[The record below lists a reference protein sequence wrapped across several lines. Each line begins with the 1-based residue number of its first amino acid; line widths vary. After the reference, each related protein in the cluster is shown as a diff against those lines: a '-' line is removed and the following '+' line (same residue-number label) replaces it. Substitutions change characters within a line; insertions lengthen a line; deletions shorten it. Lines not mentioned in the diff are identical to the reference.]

1 MAFVHRERRK
11 VGEVTPTTGAHVG
24 PGAYLALVS
33 RAGVHG
39 YAPFASTERRTLD
52 AGNVG
57 LLNRTPGPGSFDAAE
72 AAASVQE
79 RKGGAGRFGKDS
91 RGLETG
97 ENAPRRASPGPAD
110 YALEADGWR
119 SRQPR
124 VARSVAGAPGRRRG
138 DDDAATKRRVIH
150 EAHSGDENE
159 KAGHVARRRE
169 RTRRGDDGGPR
180 RAATVSVDET
190 TGSSGS
196 SKARAPT
203 PTAKTRSS
211 PRRDAFF
218 TAPAI
223 DPDSLSTDPFD
234 PAPLRAMP
242 RGSEP
247 SRGEMLVEEI
257 RRRHVLATR
266 VSASAAAAAA
276 AAAAERPDA
285 AALRRR
291 REAERRARLE
301 AVRDTYRH
309 RDDAFVGV
317 PGSRDARLA
326 ADDADAASRVAGAA
340 GKKTEAPAPSLRE
353 KEAFPP
359 PVFPPA
365 PAPPLGG
372 SSKMGHQ
379 LASAPSPG
387 PGAYAEKPETFS
399 EEVSKALGGAKAK
412 RSAAE
417 RPRSTR
423 GGVPLSAFG
432 PASSETKKP
441 FLFAAARF
449 GSDSTFVPGPGAYGR
464 ELRGAENLENL
475 GRESRKSER
484 GAGARGAGFGE
495 GARRTRVD
503 ANAVGR
509 LVLREGRFVRFDGA
523 YDDTDGDEHGNER
536 ETRLKQA
543 EDAAKIRYA
552 RAGGGFAHGVWD
564 AAGSARLAAA
574 EAAAAAERRRTA
586 FAPGA
591 RAAKPDAAGPGPG
604 AYSLPD
610 AWVPPAGRRVFAGE
624 SSRARS
630 GSALRTRAGRLGESA
645 AATAGEDSRVSSHDE
660 SLESLESHES
670 LTGRSTDA
678 DEANLRLSV
687 ERWHAFDEAKT
698 PTRARGAVADASADA
713 PGPGTYD
720 AGPSGPSGSFPK
732 GTSAPFRSASARFGS
747 SRTPAPGPGHYEPR
761 KPGEDM
767 NKRSFNATVDG
778 APNAFRGE
786 LAP

>member
-1 MAFVHRERRK
+1 
-11 VGEVTPTTGAHVG
+11 
-24 PGAYLALVS
+24 
-33 RAGVHG
+33 
-39 YAPFASTERRTLD
+39 
-52 AGNVG
+52 
-57 LLNRTPGPGSFDAAE
+57 
-72 AAASVQE
+72 
-79 RKGGAGRFGKDS
+79 
-91 RGLETG
+91 
-97 ENAPRRASPGPAD
+97 
-110 YALEADGWR
+110 
-119 SRQPR
+119 
-124 VARSVAGAPGRRRG
+124 
-138 DDDAATKRRVIH
+138 
-150 EAHSGDENE
+150 
-159 KAGHVARRRE
+159 
-169 RTRRGDDGGPR
+169 
-180 RAATVSVDET
+180 
-190 TGSSGS
+190 
-196 SKARAPT
+196 
-203 PTAKTRSS
+203 
-211 PRRDAFF
+211 
-218 TAPAI
+218 
-223 DPDSLSTDPFD
+223 
-234 PAPLRAMP
+234 
-242 RGSEP
+242 
-247 SRGEMLVEEI
+247 
-257 RRRHVLATR
+257 
-266 VSASAAAAAA
+266 
-276 AAAAERPDA
+276 
-285 AALRRR
+285 
-291 REAERRARLE
+291 
-301 AVRDTYRH
+301 
-309 RDDAFVGV
+309 
-317 PGSRDARLA
+317 
-326 ADDADAASRVAGAA
+326 
-340 GKKTEAPAPSLRE
+340 
-353 KEAFPP
+353 
-359 PVFPPA
+359 
-365 PAPPLGG
+365 
-372 SSKMGHQ
+372 MGHQ

-552 RAGGGFAHGVWD
+552 RARGGFAQKAWD
-564 AAGSARLAAA
+564 AAEVRASRRR

-630 GSALRTRAGRLGESA
+630 EARFERARDASASPRRRRPAKTRVFRLTTRVLRVLRVMRV
-645 AATAGEDSRVSSHDE
+645 SRVARPTPTKPTFVYRSSGG
-660 SLESLESHES
+660 
-670 LTGRSTDA
+670 TRSTRQRRRHA
-678 DEANLRLSV
+678 LV
-687 ERWHAFDEAKT
+687 EST
-698 PTRARGAVADASADA
+698 TADASADA